1 MNATADAAPNQS
13 ALRPE
18 LPLLYIRSRG
28 LPRTVAALACVV
40 LLAAWA
46 ADWLED
52 QPGFDHTARV
62 PVLVLAPLLVS
73 AAVGTS
79 LYAAADELDRTAVR
93 RWWPRRLTHLL
104 ALTLPAAA
112 ALALAVPGHP
122 EAFGA
127 PGMVRNVLG
136 ASGVAAASAALVGA
150 RLSWLPMTVYCG
162 AVYLAAP
169 RTPGGAAALWA
180 WPMQPGPQAGAWF
193 VALPVYAVGAALF
206 AVRGARTE
214 RG

>member
-1 MNATADAAPNQS
+1 MNAADAATHRS

-18 LPLLYIRSRG
+18 LPVLYIRSRG
-28 LPRTVAALACVV
+28 LPRTAATLACIV
-40 LLAAWA
+40 LVAAWA

-52 QPGFDHTARV
+52 RPNFDHTARV

-73 AAVGTS
+73 AAIGTS
-79 LYAAADELDRTAVR
+79 LYAGADELDRTAVR
-93 RWWPRRLTHLL
+93 RWWPRRLLHLL
-104 ALTLPAAA
+104 ALTGPAAA

-127 PGMVRNVLG
+127 PGMIRNVLG
-136 ASGVAAASAALVGA
+136 ASGVAAASAALIGA
-150 RLSWLPMTVYCG
+150 RLSWLPMTVYGG

-180 WPMQPGPQAGAWF
+180 WPMQPGPQTAAWV
-193 VALPVYAVGAALF
+193 VALLAYGLGAALY
-206 AVRGARTE
+206 AVRGARSE